1 MKHAKLI
8 CLLLLITFLHHTTHA
23 QQWTRFR
30 GENGNGKSN
39 AKSIPT
45 TWTDSDLNW
54 KTKLP
59 GYGHSSPVQFGKSI
73 FVLSGDQDDATRHV
87 ISVNAETGKIQWQK
101 SYPSKAY
108 RFHRLNSYNSS
119 TPAVDEHHVYVAWSN
134 GSQTTLRA
142 MTHDGKEVWKK
153 ELGTWIGQHGFAASP
168 IVYNDKVIIANSQQ
182 KDQVAPGQ
190 SPGESIVYA
199 FDAKTGKEI
208 WQSKRV
214 TNRVSYSVP
223 CVFKNSDGK
232 DELICCNRGEG
243 VYSLNP
249 DTGVKNWS
257 YENAFDKRT
266 VSSPVIAG
274 GLILGSCGS
283 GGGGNFVVAIKPGSP
298 ATGAELKYKVDR
310 NANYVPT
317 PVVHDD
323 LFFLVS
329 DKGIAQCVETETG
342 KVIWRERLGGAFW
355 SSPICIQDRIYIV
368 SETGKVTVFSAAR
381 KFKVLGESELGEKS
395 HATPAVV
402 DGKLIL
408 RTVSHLMSVG
418 GK

>member
-1 MKHAKLI
+1 MKNINLI
-8 CLLLLITFLHHTTHA
+8 CFILFFSLYCRPSNA
-23 QQWTRFR
+23 QDWTRFR
-30 GENGNGKSN
+30 GKNGNGKSN

-45 TWTDSDLNW
+45 TWTDADLNW

-73 FVLSGDQDDATRHV
+73 YILSANQDDATRYV
-87 ISVNAETGKIQWQK
+87 ISVNSDSGKIQWQK
-101 SYPSKAY
+101 PYPSSAY

-119 TPAVDEHHVYVAWSN
+119 TPAVDENHVYVAWSN
-134 GSQTTLRA
+134 ASQTTLRA
-142 MTHDGKEVWKK
+142 LTHDGKEVWVKQ
-153 ELGTWIGQHGFAASP
+153 LGAWVGQHGFAASP
-168 IVYNDKVIIANSQQ
+168 IVYQDKVIIANSQQ
-182 KDQVAPGQ
+182 KDQLGPGQ

-199 FDAKTGKEI
+199 FDAKTGQEI

-223 CVFKNSDGK
+223 CIFKNSNGV

-249 DTGVKNWS
+249 ETGNKNWS
-257 YENAFDKRT
+257 YDNAFNKRT

-274 GLILGSCGS
+274 GMILGSCGS
-283 GGGGNFVVAIKPGSP
+283 GGGGNFVVAIKPGTDP
-298 ATGAELKYKVDR
+298 KLAYKVDR

-329 DKGIAQCVETETG
+329 DKGIAQCVEIETG
-342 KVIWRERLGGAFW
+342 KVLWRERLGGAYW
-355 SSPICIQDRIYIV
+355 SSPICIQDRIYVV
-368 SETGKVTVFSAAR
+368 SETGKVTVFAADR
-381 KFKVLGESELGEKS
+381 KFKRLGESELGEKS
-395 HATPAVV
+395 HATPAVS

>member
-1 MKHAKLI
+1 MKNVNLI
-8 CLLLLITFLHHTTHA
+8 CFLLLVHFCCHPANA
-23 QQWTRFR
+23 QEWTRFR

-73 FVLSGDQDDATRHV
+73 YILSANQDDATRYV
-87 ISVNAETGKIQWQK
+87 ISVNSDSGKIQWQK
-101 SYPSKAY
+101 SFPSSAY

-119 TPAVDEHHVYVAWSN
+119 TPAVDENHVYVAWSN
-134 GSQTTLRA
+134 ASQTTLRA
-142 MTHDGKEVWKK
+142 LTHDGKEVWVKQ
-153 ELGTWIGQHGFAASP
+153 LGAWVGQHGFAASP
-168 IVYNDKVIIANSQQ
+168 IVYQNKVIIANSQQ
-182 KDQVAPGQ
+182 KDQLRPGQ

-199 FDAKTGKEI
+199 YDAKTGKEI
-208 WQSKRV
+208 WQSQRV
-214 TNRVSYSVP
+214 TNRVSYAVP
-223 CVFKNSDGK
+223 CIFKNSDGN
-232 DELICCNRGEG
+232 DELICCNRSEG

-249 DTGVKNWS
+249 ETGSKNWS
-257 YENAFDKRT
+257 YDNAFDKRT

-274 GLILGSCGS
+274 GMILGSCGS
-283 GGGGNFVVAIKPGSP
+283 GGGGNFVVAIKPGTDP
-298 ATGAELKYKVDR
+298 KLAYKVDR

-323 LFFLVS
+323 MFFLVS
-329 DKGIAQCVETETG
+329 DKGIAQCVEIETG
-342 KVIWRERLGGAFW
+342 KVVWRERLGGAFW
-355 SSPICIQDRIYIV
+355 SSPICIQDRIYVV
-368 SETGKVTVFSAAR
+368 SETGKVTVFAANR
-381 KFKVLGESELGEKS
+381 KFKRLGESELGEKS
-395 HATPAVV
+395 HATPAVS